1 MRRYSVR
8 IFNEEKGWPQ
18 RGVRVVCHTSEEAVA
33 LAKKR
38 LHIPQE
44 RRVLARCKIVG

>member
-8 IFNEEKGWPQ
+8 IFNEGKGWPK